1 MKYIV
6 KNCPALIDSYSYLYG
21 KEVKNECARV
31 TGMCLCKDRT
41 DCPIKQIV
49 EKCLPQSHIPEVDD
63 LKEEILQILQVEEV
77 E

>member
-6 KNCPALIDSYSYLYG
+6 KNCPAYPIGCQSSNG
-21 KEVKNECARV
+21 ACSFP
-31 TGMCLCKDRT
+31 

-49 EKCLPQSHIPEVDD
+49 EVCLRYYPVSLIKTLQ
-63 LKEEILQILQVEEV
+63 EEILQILQVEEV

>member
-6 KNCPALIDSYSYLYG
+6 KNCPSHLHYG
-21 KEVKNECARV
+21 SCYGWDN
-31 TGMCLCKDRT
+31 LCQNIT

-49 EKCLPQSHIPEVDD
+49 EKCLPQSHIPEIDD

-77 E
+77 EE

>member
-6 KNCPALIDSYSYLYG
+6 KNCPAYPIGCQSSSG
-21 KEVKNECARV
+21 SCAFP
-31 TGMCLCKDRT
+31 

-63 LKEEILQILQVEEV
+63 LKDEILQILQVEEV